1 MAQDDG
7 QERTEQPTQKRLDE
21 SREKGQIPRSRDLT
35 TMSVMLVGGFGILML
50 GDGMVQKMFDLL
62 RSSFTL
68 RREEIF
74 DTSLLYERFVAAVSL
89 GIDMLFPLFMVLL
102 FAALL
107 APMALGG
114 WSFSLQAIGFKW
126 EKLDPIQGLGR
137 VFGWKGVVEL
147 LKALA
152 KFALVAAVAGWLLW
166 MHFEELLGLGQETV
180 EGGLSHMTSILFWSF
195 IILSASLVVIAAVDV
210 PFQLWDHT
218 RQLRMTHQE
227 IKDEYK
233 QSEGSPEVKGRIRN
247 LQHEIARR
255 RMMQQVP
262 KADVIITNPSH
273 YAVALK
279 YDQARM
285 GAPRVVASGT
295 EMVALRIRA
304 IANEHH
310 VPIVEAPPLARA
322 LYYNTELEQE
332 IPAGL
337 YLAVAKVLAY
347 VFQLQ
352 MHQNSSAP
360 QPKPLDEDDL
370 PIPDDLKRDQ

>member
-35 TMSVMLVGGFGILML
+35 TMAVMLVGGFGLLML
-50 GDGMVQKMFDLL
+50 GEGMVQKMLGLL
-62 RSSFTL
+62 HDSFTL
-68 RREEIF
+68 SRDEIF
-74 DTSLLYERFVAAVSL
+74 DTSLLYNRFIESVSL
-89 GIDMLFPLFMVLL
+89 GVDMLFPLFMVLL
-102 FAALL
+102 FVALL

-114 WSFSLQAIGFKW
+114 WAFSLQAIGFKW
-126 EKLDPIQGLGR
+126 EKLDPISGLGR

-152 KFALVAAVAGWLLW
+152 KFALVAAVAGALLW
-166 MHFEELLGLGQETV
+166 MQFEELLGLTQETV

-195 IILSASLVVIAAVDV
+195 IILSASLVLIAAVDV

-227 IKDEYK
+227 IRDEYK

-247 LQHEIARR
+247 LQREIARR
-255 RMMQQVP
+255 RMMQEVP

-279 YDQARM
+279 YDQGRM
-285 GAPRVVASGT
+285 GAPKVVAMGT

-322 LYYNTELEQE
+322 LYYGTELEQE

-352 MHQNSSAP
+352 MYQNSGAP
-360 QPKPLDEDDL
+360 QPTPLDDDDL
-370 PIPDDLKRDQ
+370 PIPDDLKRDP

>member
-35 TMSVMLVGGFGILML
+35 TMAVMLVGGFGMLML
-50 GDGMVQKMFDLL
+50 GDDMVRKMLGLL
-62 RSSFTL
+62 HDSFTL
-68 RREEIF
+68 TRDEIF
-74 DTSLLYERFVAAVSL
+74 DTTLLYNRFIESVSL
-89 GIDMLFPLFMVLL
+89 GVDMLLPLLMVLL
-102 FAALL
+102 LVAFV

-114 WSFSLQAIGFKW
+114 WAFSVQAMEFKW
-126 EKLDPIQGLGR
+126 DKLDPIKGLGR
-137 VFGWKGVVEL
+137 VFGWKGMVEL
-147 LKALA
+147 FKALA
-152 KFALVAAVAGWLLW
+152 KFALVAAVAGALLW
-166 MHFEELLGLGQETV
+166 LQFEELLGLSQETV

-195 IILSASLVVIAAVDV
+195 IILSASLVVIAAIDV

-218 RQLRMTHQE
+218 RQLRMTRQE

-233 QSEGSPEVKGRIRN
+233 QTEGSPEVKGRIRS

-262 KADVIITNPSH
+262 KADVVITNPSH

-285 GAPRVVASGT
+285 GAPRVVAMGT

-304 IANEHH
+304 VAGEHR

-322 LYYNTELEQE
+322 LYYGTELDQE

-352 MHQNSSAP
+352 MHQNSRGP
-360 QPKPLDEDDL
+360 QPKPLDEADL